1 MESTGSTIKLG
12 KIDAT
17 IEEALAQQF
26 EIRGFPTLKFFK
38 NGKFGKDDAKD
49 YNGGRQA
56 DEIVA
61 WVTKKSGPAAT
72 TVTTVEEAEA
82 LIKEHKVV
90 IFGHFEDV
98 ESAAAKTFMSV
109 AEGIDEHPFVI
120 TSSKDVHA
128 KHEVEDS
135 TIVLFK
141 QFDEGKSQF
150 DGDLTSEEE
159 IKRFLQA
166 QSLPLI
172 VEFNHESA
180 QKIFGGDI
188 KNHLLIFVSKEAGH
202 VDKYVDGAKEIAKKY
217 RNEMLFVTINT
228 DEEDHKRI
236 LDFFGMEK
244 EEIPSMRLIRLEEN
258 MAKYK
263 PAVADLSAE
272 NIEKFV
278 QSYLDGE
285 LKQHLLSQK
294 LPEDWDKNPV
304 KVLVAANFDE
314 VVFDTEKDVLVEFY
328 APW

>member
-1 MESTGSTIKLG
+1 MESQGSKIKLA
-12 KIDAT
+12 KVDAT
-17 IEEALAQQF
+17 IEEALAQ
-26 EIRGFPTLKFFK
+26 EHGIRGFPTLKFFK
-38 NGKFGKDDAKD
+38 GKHEPDDAKD

-56 DEIVA
+56 DEIVS
-61 WVTKKSGPAAT
+61 WVVKKSGPAAITIT
-72 TVTTVEEAEA
+72 TIEEAEG
-82 LIKEHKVV
+82 LVKEHKVV
-90 IFGHFEDV
+90 VFGFFEDA
-98 ESAAAKTFMSV
+98 ESDHAKTFLSV
-109 AEGIDEHPFVI
+109 AESVDEHPFVI
-120 TSSKDVHA
+120 TSNKEVHEKYESA
-128 KHEVEDS
+128 ES
-135 TIVLFK
+135 IVLFK
-141 QFDEGKSQF
+141 QFDEGKAKF
-150 DGDLTSEEE
+150 DGDHTSEDD
-159 IKRFLQA
+159 IKKFLQA

-188 KNHLLIFVSKEAGH
+188 KNHLLVFVSKEAGH
-202 VDKYVDGAKEIAKKY
+202 FEKYVENAKEVAKKY

-236 LDFFGMEK
+236 MDFFGMEK

-263 PAVADLSAE
+263 PEVADLGAE

-278 QSYLDGE
+278 QSYLDGN

-294 LPEDWDKNPV
+294 LPEDWDKTPV
-304 KVLVAANFDE
+304 KVLVASNFDE